1 MRSMQIDWMQLVY
14 DIFKTVLIP
23 LLGIGVSYLIYL
35 IKTKVDQLKQNTDSE
50 VQRRYL
56 DLLEKYVIDAVVA
69 TNQTYVN
76 ALKEAGTFDLD
87 AQKEAF
93 RRTKDAVLE
102 LLTED
107 MKELLGTFVGD
118 LDTYVNNLIESTVHY
133 NREVIEQPAKRA
145 LHG

>member
-1 MRSMQIDWMQLVY
+1 MRNMQIDWVKLVY
-14 DIFKTVLIP
+14 DICKTVLLP
-23 LLGIGVSYLIYL
+23 LLGIGVTYVIYL
-35 IKTKVDQLKQNTDSE
+35 IKTKIAQLKQNTNNE
-50 VQRRYL
+50 LQQRYL
-56 DLLEKYVIDAVVA
+56 DLLEKYVIDAVVT

-133 NREVIEQPAKRA
+133 NREVIEQPSRRT
-145 LHG
+145 LCE

>member
-1 MRSMQIDWMQLVY
+1 MQIDWMQLVY

-35 IKTKVDQLKQNTDSE
+35 FKTKVDQLKQNTDSE

-107 MKELLGTFVGD
+107 IKELLGTFVGD

-133 NREVIEQPAKRA
+133 NREVIEQPSRRT
-145 LHG
+145 LCE

>member
-35 IKTKVDQLKQNTDSE
+35 FKTKVDQLKQNTDSE

-107 MKELLGTFVGD
+107 IKELLGTFVGD

-133 NREVIEQPAKRA
+133 NREVIEQPSRRT
-145 LHG
+145 LCE

>member
-1 MRSMQIDWMQLVY
+1 MQIDWVKLVY
-14 DIFKTVLIP
+14 DICKTVLLP
-23 LLGIGVSYLIYL
+23 LLGIGVTYVIYL
-35 IKTKVDQLKQNTDSE
+35 IKTKIAQLKQNTNNE
-50 VQRRYL
+50 LQQRYL
-56 DLLEKYVIDAVVA
+56 DLLEKYVIDAVVT

-133 NREVIEQPAKRA
+133 NREVIEQPSRRT
-145 LHG
+145 LCE

>member
-1 MRSMQIDWMQLVY
+1 MQLDWMKLVNE
-14 DIFKTVLIP
+14 IFETVLIP
-23 LLGIGVSYLIYL
+23 LLGVGVSYLIYL
-35 IKTKVDQLKQNTDSE
+35 IKTKIDELKQKTTDE
-50 VQRRYL
+50 TQKRYL
-56 DLLEKYVIDAVVA
+56 DLLEKYVIYAVVT

-76 ALKEAGTFDLD
+76 ALKESGTFDLE

-107 MKELLGTFVGD
+107 MQQLLGTVVGD

-133 NREVIEQPAKRA
+133 NREVIEQPSKKA

>member
-1 MRSMQIDWMQLVY
+1 MQIDWMQLVY

-50 VQRRYL
+50 IQRRYL
-56 DLLEKYVIDAVVA
+56 DLLEKYVIDAVVT

-93 RRTKDAVLE
+93 KRTKDAVLE

-118 LDTYVNNLIESTVHY
+118 LDTFMFNKTS
-133 NREVIEQPAKRA
+133 
-145 LHG
+145 

>member
-1 MRSMQIDWMQLVY
+1 MQLDWMQLVY

-23 LLGIGVSYLIYL
+23 LLGIGATYLIYL
-35 IKTKVDQLKQNTDSE
+35 IKTKIDELKQKTSDKT
-50 VQRRYL
+50 QQRYL
-56 DLLEKYVIDAVVA
+56 DLLEKYVIDAVVT

-76 ALKEAGTFDLD
+76 ALKEAGTFDLE

-93 RRTKDAVLE
+93 RRTKDAVLC

-107 MKELLGTFVGD
+107 MQELIEKVVGD

-133 NREVIEQPAKRA
+133 NREVIEQPSKKA

>member
-1 MRSMQIDWMQLVY
+1 MRNMQIDWVQLVY
-14 DIFKTVLIP
+14 DICKTVLLP
-23 LLGIGVSYLIYL
+23 LLGIGVTYLIYL
-35 IKTKVDQLKQNTDSE
+35 IKTKIAQLKQNTNNE
-50 VQRRYL
+50 LQQRYL
-56 DLLEKYVIDAVVA
+56 DLLEKYVIDAVVT

-107 MKELLGTFVGD
+107 IKELLETFVGD
-118 LDTYVNNLIESTVHY
+118 LDTFVNNLIESTVHY
-133 NREVIEQPAKRA
+133 NRDFIEQPSRRT
-145 LHG
+145 LCE

>member
-1 MRSMQIDWMQLVY
+1 MQLDWMKLLNE
-14 DIFKTVLIP
+14 IFETVLIP
-23 LLGIGVSYLIYL
+23 LLGIGVSYVIYL
-35 IKTKVDQLKQNTDSE
+35 IKTKVDELKQNANSDT
-50 VQRRYL
+50 QRRYL

-76 ALKEAGTFDLD
+76 ALKEEGKFDLD

-93 RRTKDAVLE
+93 RRTKDAALS

-107 MKELLGTFVGD
+107 MQEFLETVVGD

-133 NREVIEQPAKRA
+133 NREVIEQSSKKA